1 MKILIV
7 NAGSSSL
14 KYQLIDMENEQT
26 LAKGLIERIGIDGSR
41 LKQTVK
47 EQKFIMEMPMPD
59 HIQAIKEMNKALT
72 SPDHGAI
79 KSMDEIGAVGHRV
92 VHGGE
97 KFTSSSLID
106 QACLDA
112 IEENI
117 PFGPLHNPANLMGI
131 RACQKVM
138 PDTPMV
144 AVFDTSFH
152 QTMPPRSYLYGLPIE
167 YYQRLKVRRYGF
179 HGTSH
184 RYVSGRAAEFLG
196 KKAEDLRIITC
207 HLGNGSSICAV
218 NKGKSVDTSMGLT
231 PLEGVVMGTRSGSL
245 DPACLQFI
253 MNHDNI
259 GIDQMIDILNKKSG
273 VLGISELSSDMR
285 DVEEAAAKGNQQAQ
299 TALDLVVHSI
309 KKYIGAY
316 AAVMGGV
323 DVIVFTAGIGE
334 NGDEMR
340 EDIMEDMA
348 FLGAKMDTEK
358 NKVRG
363 KEADV
368 SAQDSK
374 VKILVIPTNEEL
386 VIARDTLEI
395 VSHLGDR

>member
-348 FLGAKMDTEK
+348 FLGAIMDTEK

-363 KEADV
+363 KEADA

>member
-334 NGDEMR
+334 NGDKMR

-363 KEADV
+363 READV

>member
-348 FLGAKMDTEK
+348 FLGAIMDTEK

>member
-14 KYQLIDMENEQT
+14 KYQLFDMENEQT
-26 LAKGLIERIGIDGSR
+26 MAKGLIERIGIDGSR

-47 EQKFIMEMPMPD
+47 EQKFVMEMPMPD
-59 HIQAIKEMNKALT
+59 HIQAIKEMIKALT
-72 SPDHGAI
+72 SPDHGSI
-79 KSMDEIGAVGHRV
+79 KSMDEIAAVGHRV

-117 PFGPLHNPANLMGI
+117 PYSPLHNPANLMGI

-218 NKGKSVDTSMGLT
+218 NKGKSMDTSMGLT

-309 KKYIGAY
+309 RKYIGAF

-334 NGDEMR
+334 NGTEMR
-340 EDIMEDMA
+340 ESIMENME
-348 FLGAKMDTEK
+348 FLGARMDTEK